1 MPANFLCM
9 LHHDHCRV
17 AVSKLFPFTLINSG
31 TPLALPNIR
40 PRLYH
45 AYLTPAPTPNPTPTQ
60 ELYPRIYNVDVKK
73 FVNCRFSM
81 TFWMLA
87 GISLYY

>member
-1 MPANFLCM
+1 MFDYYWGM
-9 LHHDHCRV
+9 
-17 AVSKLFPFTLINSG
+17 
-31 TPLALPNIR
+31 
-40 PRLYH
+40 
-45 AYLTPAPTPNPTPTQ
+45 

-87 GISLYY
+87 GISFCAASRELHGRVDP